1 MASAANI
8 LQRQFKGRNSL
19 STCFTL
25 SSIEKVCVD
34 LLYIELTRSPVP
46 GFVVDLKDD
55 NIFEW

>member
-8 LQRQFKGRNSL
+8 LQRQFKGKGFYCKNVQQYL
-19 STCFTL
+19 P
-25 SSIEKVCVD
+25 
-34 LLYIELTRSPVP
+34 YISMKELIRSPVP